1 MWVTVG
7 AAARNLGISE
17 NAVRNRIK
25 RGTLGAERRQGRVS
39 VWVEGVG
46 RLSEAAAGQLSDQ
59 YRGRAPSEA
68 RELEAAARRALGDYD
83 ELAEAWARDLRR
95 QIGRLERQIDELH
108 VELRAERARAERLA
122 DNHSEDMRRMATLLQ
137 AAQQQIGDLTRH
149 AALLGPSAVA
159 MEEARSSGRA
169 EMRAEIKPLLSM
181 ILETLRR
188 RKRVS
193 A

>member
-1 MWVTVG
+1 MWVTVR
-7 AAARNLGISE
+7 AAARNFGISE

-39 VWVEGVG
+39 VWVEGLDRPNQAAAAQPGDPYSG
-46 RLSEAAAGQLSDQ
+46 RLAGEPRQ
-59 YRGRAPSEA
+59 
-68 RELEAAARRALGDYD
+68 LEAVARRALGDYD
-83 ELAEAWARDLRR
+83 ELAEAWARDLGR

-108 VELRAERARAERLA
+108 AELRAERARAERLA
-122 DNHSEDMRRMATLLQ
+122 DNHGEDMRRMATLLQ
-137 AAQQQIGDLTRH
+137 TAQQQIGELTRH
-149 AALLGPSAVA
+149 AAELAPNTAALA
-159 MEEARSSGRA
+159 EARSSGHTA
-169 EMRAEIKPLLSM
+169 ARAEIKPLLSM